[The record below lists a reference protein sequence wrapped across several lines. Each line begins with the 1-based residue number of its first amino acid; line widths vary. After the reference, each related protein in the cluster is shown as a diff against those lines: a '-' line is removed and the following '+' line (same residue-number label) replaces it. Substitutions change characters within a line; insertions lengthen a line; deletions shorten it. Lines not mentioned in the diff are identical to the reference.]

1 MTANI
6 GSQLLIQ
13 FEHPYSLNKLTKFNV
28 NPYYANLQYSKCMP
42 FSFFFICYEN
52 KIFLETNFTKMELF
66 QETFRKDSMIAKLK
80 SNLKQIFI

>member
-1 MTANI
+1 MQI
-6 GSQLLIQ
+6 
-13 FEHPYSLNKLTKFNV
+13 YSIVSACHSVFG
-28 NPYYANLQYSKCMP
+28 
-42 FSFFFICYEN
+42 FFCYEN